1 MANSIQRRTRY
12 IGVHLKGL
20 RANISPA
27 ILEPLARIVA
37 DIPDAELQ
45 VNIHRQVLDPSNRE
59 YRSDLARQLL
69 EGDKQGKWN
78 LAAHE
83 YFPASFQHRELEF
96 LLDQARIDTE

>member
-12 IGVHLKGL
+12 IGVHFKGL

-83 YFPASFQHRELEF
+83 YFPASFQ
-96 LLDQARIDTE
+96 QPY